1 MSNFKDIKL
10 DKNAHDL
17 LIENYDL
24 SLVNGIDRVI
34 QNLKIVIWFF
44 FIEWYLDTSKGVRF
58 YEDILIKNPNLP
70 NIEVLLKD
78 KILQVADVEEIL
90 EFDIDYNAALRS
102 MSVTFKVRTTF
113 GVAPI
118 SEEL

>member
-1 MSNFKDIKL
+1 MKDIKL
-10 DKNAHDL
+10 DKDAHDL
-17 LIENYDL
+17 LITNYDL
-24 SLVNGIDRVI
+24 SLVDGIDRVV

-58 YEDILIKNPNLP
+58 YEDVLIKNPNLP

-90 EFDIDYNAALRS
+90 EFNINYSAALRS
-102 MSVTFKVRTTF
+102 MSVIFKVKTTF
-113 GVAPI
+113 GVVTI
-118 SEEL
+118 SEES